1 MHTIDNSLSS
11 ITSSLFEGHLVR
23 FVANDRNEIHVVA
36 RDLCAILGLNLRNLS
51 RICDSEESYTV
62 RLLSSGGEQET
73 IVLTES
79 GMYQLIFQSR
89 KDAAVRFRKWI
100 TGEVLPSI
108 RRNGFY
114 KVAGIDPTIARIHQ
128 GHQLAA
134 QARQLQLRADELQAQ
149 AEALLDFPDSATV
162 QETLI
167 SLGLPHTGQHLLK
180 AANRMLHA
188 SRRLG
193 IPQSARRSGARTYP
207 RPAIIS
213 TLGLDQL
220 TLTLDEA

>member
-23 FVANDRNEIHVVA
+23 LVANDRNEIHVVA
-36 RDLCAILGLNLRNLS
+36 RDLCAILGLDVRNVR
-51 RICDSEESYTV
+51 RICDSEEVYTV

-89 KDAAVRFRKWI
+89 KDVAVRFRKWI

-193 IPQSARRSGARTYP
+193 IPQSSRRSGARTYP